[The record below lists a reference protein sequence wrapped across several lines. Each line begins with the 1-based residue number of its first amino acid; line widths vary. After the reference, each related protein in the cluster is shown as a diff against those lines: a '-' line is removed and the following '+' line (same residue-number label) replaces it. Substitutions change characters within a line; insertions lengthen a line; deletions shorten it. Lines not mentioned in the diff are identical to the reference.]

1 MFRFK
6 PGAERERGDLAP
18 RAAERGAG
26 EPGKEGSSHK
36 TGVRA
41 AKHFQ
46 ALDNPLEIFV
56 ICAQGVCSFFRSP
69 QRRRQNQGEREKHCK
84 GLEPSP
90 CLRYQIYCSALEIE
104 SKSSSWHL
112 KLPLKNQDIEGT

>member
-1 MFRFK
+1 MLRFK

-26 EPGKEGSSHK
+26 EPGKEGSSEN

-41 AKHFQ
+41 AKRIQ
-46 ALDNPLEIFV
+46 AVDGPLEIFV

-69 QRRRQNQGEREKHCK
+69 QRRQESQGERKNHRR
-84 GLEPSP
+84 GLDRRFFFQGLDELMLQVSD
-90 CLRYQIYCSALEIE
+90 LLHWRFFQ
-104 SKSSSWHL
+104 
-112 KLPLKNQDIEGT
+112 